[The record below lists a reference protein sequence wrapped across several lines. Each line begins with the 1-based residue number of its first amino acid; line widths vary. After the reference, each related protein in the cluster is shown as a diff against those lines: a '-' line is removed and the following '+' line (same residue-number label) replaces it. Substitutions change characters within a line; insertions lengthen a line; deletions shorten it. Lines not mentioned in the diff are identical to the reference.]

1 MQITLTNL
9 DGLRSGKIGAPIR
22 KRRPFSNNHSSSYL
36 HSTSAKCGGR
46 RDDDSTSLCHRLFSR
61 RRGNGCDIIT
71 FRFALSTVVNS
82 SHSSSLTAAF
92 PDHSSVSPAAMSF
105 QWRRFQFFDKDSY
118 TDEDSKPAL
127 SALNDFPDISA
138 STSSPRHLLFA
149 STSGRI
155 RLLDRHFEPTTF
167 QAHDGVILQLIVLKR
182 APVLIS
188 LGEEEGGVIKVWLL
202 DRLDA
207 SGVPLCVKRLNVFGG
222 KFPVASITALAVM
235 DDMSQAC
242 VGCVNGQAL
251 LLDGHII
258 KEKHPKPSYL
268 IKDIG
273 PPVTAL
279 HYREDEGATAA
290 PPSLFVLTG
299 SSLSSYY
306 TKHTKPTRIELDGTH
321 GADPLLSC
329 LTEPTPQQPTTA
341 QRLIVARKEAVYTY
355 DVEEQSEVFAFEG
368 VKKIIGWYN
377 NYLILVTDGAKDSTA
392 SAAASTSSGAVK
404 DQLTLYDLKN
414 KFIAFQIKSDPVMN
428 LLPAFNSLYT
438 LTSPQPSQYALQHY
452 IEKDLSSKIDILF
465 KKNLYPIAISLATSQ
480 SSDASLILDIYQQY
494 ADHSYDKGDYDQA
507 IIQYIETI
515 GYTEPSY
522 VIRKFLDAQRI
533 HNLTK
538 YLQSLH
544 EKGKANADHTTL
556 LINCYTKLKD
566 VDKLD
571 EFVKTADSHAYRFDV
586 ATAIQVCRQ
595 AGYYHHA
602 LYMAQHHQQHDLYI
616 KTMLEDVND
625 STAALQYVRSLSWP
639 EADHFIRKYGKRFVS
654 DLPQPTT
661 ETLIQLTTHWQPSP
675 LPGSNAP
682 ALPAAQSSEKSAPE
696 HFVHFFVDHSGELQ
710 VFLEKVQHEPHCTS
724 VVYNTLL
731 ELYLRRGEEEEHKK
745 REAREEKGTT
755 DGGGSGAN
763 VYGHQIMTLLKSFNG
778 KYDMDHALVLC
789 KLYRFE
795 KGILYLYAKLS
806 YFNEILLYHIEH
818 NQPSKIIPVCNKYG
832 ATVPQLWV
840 QALQYFA
847 QRTDDNY
854 QEEIGQVL
862 EVIERMQLLAP
873 LMVVNILA
881 GKTGSSGSGD
891 SEQKDGGGGSS
902 GGASPESAGMGK
914 PLSVIQNYIVKLLK
928 QETSAIDADKV
939 EIARY
944 AHDSAQME
952 TELERLRTQPIV
964 FQVGKCSGCGA
975 ALSLPAVHFLCGH
988 SYHTRCCEGGRAGRE
1003 FSDGESSGGG
1013 GGYECVKCA
1022 VEYRKVREIKDS
1034 LRSSVN
1040 AHDRFFKQLE
1050 DSADG
1055 FATVAEYFG
1064 RGVFDTDGQDDLGL

>member
-1 MQITLTNL
+1 MLVWSSQTSCRALI
-9 DGLRSGKIGAPIR
+9 SSSR
-22 KRRPFSNNHSSSYL
+22 KRRRLHRIASVHCSSSHGSVFPCSFPFSVPPL
-36 HSTSAKCGGR
+36 
-46 RDDDSTSLCHRLFSR
+46 LP
-61 RRGNGCDIIT
+61 
-71 FRFALSTVVNS
+71 
-82 SHSSSLTAAF
+82 LT
-92 PDHSSVSPAAMSF
+92 AMSF
-105 QWRRFQFFDKDSY
+105 QWRRFQFFDKDAY
-118 TDEDSKPAL
+118 TDEDSKPIL
-127 SALNDFPDISA
+127 SALTDFPDISA

-149 STSGRI
+149 STNGRI
-155 RLLDRHFEPTTF
+155 RLLDRHYEPTTF

-182 APVLIS
+182 APVLVS
-188 LGEEEGGVIKVWLL
+188 LGEEEGGVLKVWLL

-207 SGVPLCVKRLNVFGG
+207 GGVPLCVRRLNVFGG

-273 PPVTAL
+273 HPITAL
-279 HYREDEGATAA
+279 HYREDEGQTAA

-299 SSLSSYY
+299 SSLASYY
-306 TKHTKPTRIELDGTH
+306 TKHTKPTRIELDATH
-321 GADPLLSC
+321 GADPQLSC
-329 LTEPTPQQPTTA
+329 LTEPTAQQPNTS
-341 QRLIVARKEAVYTY
+341 QRLVVARKEAVYTY
-355 DVEEQSEVFAFEG
+355 EVEEQSEVFAFEG
-368 VKKIIGWYN
+368 VKKCIGWYN
-377 NYLILVTDGAKDSTA
+377 NYLVLVTDGAKDSTA
-392 SAAASTSSGAVK
+392 SAASSSSGVIK

-414 KFIAFQIKSDPVMN
+414 KFIAFQIKSDPVIN
-428 LLPAFNSLYT
+428 LLPAFSSLYT
-438 LTSPQPSQYALQHY
+438 LTSAAPSTFALQHY

-465 KKNLYPIAISLATSQ
+465 KKNLYPIAISLATSS
-480 SSDASLILDIYQQY
+480 SSDQSLILDIHQQY
-494 ADHSYDKGDYDQA
+494 ADHCYSKGDYDQA
-507 IIQYIETI
+507 INQYTETI

-571 EFVKTADSHAYRFDV
+571 DFVKTADSHAYRFDV

-595 AGYYHHA
+595 AGYYQHA

-625 STAALQYVRSLSWP
+625 SMAALEYVRSLAWAD
-639 EADHFIRKYGKRFVS
+639 ADHFIRKYGKRFVS
-654 DLPQPTT
+654 DLPQQTT
-661 ETLIQLTTHWQPSP
+661 DTLIQLTTHWQPSP

-682 ALPAAQSSEKSAPE
+682 ALPAAQPNEKSAPE

-731 ELYLRRGEEEEHKK
+731 ELYLRRGEEEEQK
-745 REAREEKGTT
+745 RRDEREEKGSG
-755 DGGGSGAN
+755 DGTGGAN

-854 QEEIGQVL
+854 GEEIGEVL

-873 LMVVNILA
+873 LMVINILA
-881 GKTGSSGSGD
+881 GKAGGSEE
-891 SEQKDGGGGSS
+891 SEQKDDK
-902 GGASPESAGMGK
+902 AAEAVAGK

-928 QETSAIDADKV
+928 QETSAINADTV

-952 TELERLRTQPIV
+952 SELERLRTQPIV

-988 SYHTRCCEGGRAGRE
+988 SYHTRCCEGGRAGRDV
-1003 FSDGESSGGG
+1003 SDGESTGGG

-1022 VEYRKVREIKDS
+1022 VEYRKVRDIKES
-1034 LRSSVN
+1034 LRSSVH
-1040 AHDRFFKQLE
+1040 AHDRFFNQLE
-1050 DSADG
+1050 NSADG

-1064 RGVFDTDGQDDLGL
+1064 RAVFDTDGQDEVGL

>member
-1 MQITLTNL
+1 ME
-9 DGLRSGKIGAPIR
+9 A
-22 KRRPFSNNHSSSYL
+22 
-36 HSTSAKCGGR
+36 
-46 RDDDSTSLCHRLFSR
+46 
-61 RRGNGCDIIT
+61 
-71 FRFALSTVVNS
+71 
-82 SHSSSLTAAF
+82 
-92 PDHSSVSPAAMSF
+92 SVSKRQRVHRSPQQSLLLVARQTHFILHPCTLLITAWLLSPHLPTPSMSF
-105 QWRRFQFFDKDSY
+105 QWRRFQFFDKDAY
-118 TDEDSKPAL
+118 TDEDSRPVL
-127 SALNDFPDISA
+127 SVLTDFPDISA

-149 STSGRI
+149 STNGRI
-155 RLLDRHFEPTTF
+155 RLLDRHYEPTTF
-167 QAHDGVILQLIVLKR
+167 QAHDGVILQLVVLRR
-182 APVLIS
+182 APVLVS
-188 LGEEEGGVIKVWLL
+188 LGEEEGGVLKVWLL

-222 KFPVASITALAVM
+222 KYPVASITALAVM
-235 DDMSQAC
+235 DDMSQLC

-251 LLDGHII
+251 LLDGHLI

-273 PPVTAL
+273 HPITAL
-279 HYREDEGATAA
+279 HYRDEDGSTTV

-299 SSLSSYY
+299 SSLASYY
-306 TKHTKPTRIELDGTH
+306 TKHTKPTRIELDATH
-321 GADPLLSC
+321 GADPQLSC
-329 LTEPTPQQPTTA
+329 LTESASQQPTA
-341 QRLIVARKEAVYTY
+341 PQRLVVARKEAVYTY

-368 VKKIIGWYN
+368 VKKCIGWYN
-377 NYLILVTDGAKDSTA
+377 NYLVLVTDGAKDSSA
-392 SAAASTSSGAVK
+392 SAAASSSSSGVVK

-414 KFIAFQIKSDPVMN
+414 KFIAFQIKSDPVVN
-428 LLPAFNSLYT
+428 LLPAFSSLYT
-438 LTSPQPSQYALQHY
+438 LTSSGPGAFGLQHY

-465 KKNLYPIAISLATSQ
+465 KKNLYPIAISLATSS
-480 SSDASLILDIYQQY
+480 SSDDSLILDIYQQY
-494 ADHSYDKGDYDQA
+494 ADHCYEKCDYDQA
-507 IIQYIETI
+507 ITQYIETI

-602 LYMAQHHQQHDLYI
+602 LYMAQQHQQHDLYI

-625 STAALQYVRSLSWP
+625 SMAALEYVRSLAWVD
-639 EADHFIRKYGKRFVS
+639 ADHFIRKYGKRFVS
-654 DLPQPTT
+654 DLPQQTT
-661 ETLIQLTTHWQPSP
+661 DTLIQLTTHWQPSP

-682 ALPAAQSSEKSAPE
+682 ALPAAQPNEKSAPE

-731 ELYLRRGEEEEHKK
+731 ELYLRRGEEEEQK
-745 REAREEKGTT
+745 RRDEREEKGSSGG
-755 DGGGSGAN
+755 DGGGGGAN

-818 NQPSKIIPVCNKYG
+818 NQPSKLIPVCNKYG

-847 QRTDDNY
+847 QRGDDNY
-854 QEEIGQVL
+854 GEEIGEVL

-873 LMVVNILA
+873 LMVINILA
-881 GKTGSSGSGD
+881 GKTGGGEN
-891 SEQKDGGGGSS
+891 EQKDDRSDKALAAEG
-902 GGASPESAGMGK
+902 ERMGK

-928 QETSAIDADKV
+928 QETNAIAADTV

-952 TELERLRTQPIV
+952 SELERLRTQPIV

-988 SYHTRCCEGGRAGRE
+988 SYHTRCCEGGRAGRDV
-1003 FSDGESSGGG
+1003 SDGESAGGG

-1040 AHDRFFKQLE
+1040 AHDRFFKQLG

-1064 RGVFDTDGQDDLGL
+1064 RGVFDTEGQDELGL

>member
-1 MQITLTNL
+1 
-9 DGLRSGKIGAPIR
+9 
-22 KRRPFSNNHSSSYL
+22 
-36 HSTSAKCGGR
+36 
-46 RDDDSTSLCHRLFSR
+46 
-61 RRGNGCDIIT
+61 
-71 FRFALSTVVNS
+71 
-82 SHSSSLTAAF
+82 
-92 PDHSSVSPAAMSF
+92 MSF
-105 QWRRFQFFDKDSY
+105 QWRRFQFFDKDAY
-118 TDEDSKPAL
+118 ADDESKAAL
-127 SALNDFPDISA
+127 SALSDFPDISA
-138 STSSPRHLLFA
+138 STSSARHLLFA
-149 STSGRI
+149 NTSGRI
-155 RLLDRHFEPTTF
+155 RLVDRHYEPTTF
-167 QAHDGVILQLIVLKR
+167 QAHDGVILQLVVLRR

-188 LGEEEGGVIKVWLL
+188 LGEEEGGVLKVWLL

-207 SGVPLCVKRLNVFGG
+207 SGVPLCVKRLPVFGG
-222 KFPVASITALAVM
+222 KFPVASITALAVS
-235 DDMSQAC
+235 DDMSQAA

-251 LLDGHII
+251 LLDGHLI
-258 KEKHPKPSYL
+258 KEKHPKQSYL
-268 IKDIG
+268 IRDIG

-279 HYREDEGATAA
+279 HYREDEGAAAA
-290 PPSLFVLTG
+290 PPSLFVLTA
-299 SSLSSYY
+299 SSLASYY
-306 TKHTKPTRIELDGTH
+306 TKHAKPTRIELDATH
-321 GADPLLSC
+321 GADPQLSC
-329 LTEPTPQQPTTA
+329 LTEPTASQPSAA
-341 QRLIVARKEAVYTY
+341 QRLVVARKEAVYTY
-355 DVEEQSEVFAFEG
+355 DVEEQSEVFACEG
-368 VKKIIGWYN
+368 VSKGLGGYD
-377 NYLILVTDGAKDSTA
+377 NYLVLVTDGAKDS
-392 SAAASTSSGAVK
+392 SAASSSGGSSGGGVVK

-414 KFIAFQIKSDPVMN
+414 KFIAFQIKSDPVVN
-428 LLPAFNSLYT
+428 LLPAFSSLYT
-438 LTSPQPSQYALQHY
+438 LTSSSSAHFALQHY
-452 IEKDLSSKIDILF
+452 VEKDLSSKIDILF
-465 KKNLYPIAISLATSQ
+465 KKNLYPIAISLATHS
-480 SSDASLILDIYQQY
+480 SSDHSLILDIYQQY
-494 ADHSYDKGDYDQA
+494 ADHCYSKSDFDQA
-507 IIQYIETI
+507 ITQYIETI

-544 EKGKANADHTTL
+544 EKGKALADHTTL

-571 EFVKTADSHAYRFDV
+571 EFVRTADSHAYRFDV

-595 AGYYHHA
+595 AGYYQHA

-625 STAALQYVRSLSWP
+625 TAAALDYVRSLAWLD
-639 EADHFIRKYGKRFVS
+639 ADHFIRKYGKRFVS

-661 ETLIQLTTHWQPSP
+661 DTLIQLTTHWQPSP

-682 ALPAAQSSEKSAPE
+682 ALPAAAVSEKSAPE
-696 HFVHFFVDHSGELQ
+696 HFVHFFVDHSAELQ

-724 VVYNTLL
+724 AVYNTLL
-731 ELYLRRGEEEEHKK
+731 ELYLRRGEEEEAK
-745 REAREEKGTT
+745 RRDGREETKG
-755 DGGGSGAN
+755 DSGGAN
-763 VYGHQIMTLLKSFNG
+763 VYSHQIMTLLKSFAG

-818 NQPSKIIPVCNKYG
+818 NQPNRIIPVCNKYG
-832 ATVPQLWV
+832 STVTQLWV

-847 QRTDDNY
+847 QRGDDSY
-854 QEEIGQVL
+854 QEEIGEVL

-873 LMVVNILA
+873 LMVINILA
-881 GKTGSSGSGD
+881 GHTHGSGSADGKEAG
-891 SEQKDGGGGSS
+891 EQKDDKA
-902 GGASPESAGMGK
+902 GAGTGK

-928 QETSAIDADKV
+928 QETSAINADTV

-952 TELERLRTQPIV
+952 AALERLRTQPIV

-975 ALSLPAVHFLCGH
+975 GLSLPAVHFLCGH
-988 SYHTRCCEGGRAGRE
+988 SYHTRCCEGGRAGRDV
-1003 FSDGESSGGG
+1003 SDGESSSGGGG

-1040 AHDRFFKQLE
+1040 AHDRFFKQLG

-1064 RGVFDTDGQDDLGL
+1064 RGVFDTEAEAGL